1 MSTSAMIR
9 FMVTRWSVFDPKV
22 QERII
27 SRAGDIALGQARVDL
42 LQRYFEVHLER
53 ARRFV

>member
-1 MSTSAMIR
+1 
-9 FMVTRWSVFDPKV
+9 V